1 MPFLSKEWVDALA
14 LRRVYYLESSH
25 FEIRREE
32 LEASAEYLGDSSSDD
47 KDLDVENRGIRWR
60 RQVNKALSKGKDR
73 YRKKKSKPKRI
84 RPPWIPHPEQRGTV
98 PNIELYSVLVGN
110 LPSQP
115 SEVIDGDDNIEA
127 AFGTSEEGCLHW
139 QLQVA
144 VSTTNCFSL
153 IYVSFSLFHSSY
165 PIILLQS

>member
-73 YRKKKSKPKRI
+73 YRKKNQNLNGYVLHGSH
-84 RPPWIPHPEQRGTV
+84 IPNKG
-98 PNIELYSVLVGN
+98 ELF
-110 LPSQP
+110 Q
-115 SEVIDGDDNIEA
+115 I
-127 AFGTSEEGCLHW
+127 
-139 QLQVA
+139 
-144 VSTTNCFSL
+144 
-153 IYVSFSLFHSSY
+153 
-165 PIILLQS
+165 